1 MIAALLQDLNQE
13 FALKDLE
20 DLHYFL
26 GIEVSKLHNGI
37 ILSQENYASDIL
49 RRVGMNN
56 CKPVSTPCLRQRNYP
71 CMKVHYLVL
80 VTQLNID
87 RSVVGAM

>member
-1 MIAALLQDLNQE
+1 MLLFSYLFIYVDDIIIASSTPNATAALLQDLNQE

-37 ILSQENYASDIL
+37 IQSQE
-49 RRVGMNN
+49 RKTM
-56 CKPVSTPCLRQRNYP
+56 
-71 CMKVHYLVL
+71 H
-80 VTQLNID
+80 
-87 RSVVGAM
+87 